1 MRCTGALTR
10 FPFVFLLLLFAV
22 VSLAQQGSGGQM
34 GRVGDGAMDGQGAT
48 YTHIL
53 TPGDS
58 GEWPLNVREGETIIA
73 LATSSVFDPA
83 LEVQDEKGTVLT
95 KNDDIAQGQQDAL
108 ILYRFP
114 KAGAYKVLVK
124 GYKSAAGGQY
134 RLTVRRF
141 VSSDARVGGRVAGAI
156 ERTGNKWLR
165 FPAQAGQTL
174 VVSSRAN
181 SYVPATQIFLPNGL
195 NAQPYLSSVGNSP
208 GRLVLTAPA
217 DGDYY
222 LHLSGNAS
230 QSFAVSIALARLGAV
245 NVGAASTSQHLE
257 AGGLDI
263 WTFDAKAGDLFLV
276 KAASTGAPVT
286 ATLSAGAKLAA
297 EGELDDANGG
307 VALTVLPSNEKNAGL
322 IYALANRTGKYQVAI
337 SQSMDSPANY
347 TVEVRPAAKSL
358 AGATAEDV
366 LTVGDSNYWAFDA
379 HKGELLQLQGAA
391 KTFDVQ
397 LDLFS
402 PTGERLATN
411 DDGAGATDPVMTVM
425 LPADG
430 RYLCRVSAYGDGGGG
445 SYRITKTPAVV
456 NGLTLGKTSD
466 GSIGNGGTQLWSFEG
481 KAGQAI
487 VLSARSTE
495 FDTVIR
501 VVGPDGLEIGSNDDG
516 GDGTDSLLPL
526 TLPISGTYT
535 VWVTGKGSGKYKIRW
550 FGLDG

>member
-1 MRCTGALTR
+1 MAFNR
-10 FPFVFLLLLFAV
+10 FILAVVLLLGAPSVF
-22 VSLAQQGSGGQM
+22 AQQGGGGQM
-34 GRVGDGAMDGQGAT
+34 GRVGDSAMDGQGAT

-83 LEVQDEKGTVLT
+83 LEVQDEKGTILT

-108 ILYRFP
+108 VLYRFP
-114 KAGAYKVLVK
+114 KAGAYKVVVK

-141 VSSDARVGGRVAGAI
+141 VPMDARVGGRAAGAI

-181 SYVPATQIFLPNGL
+181 SYVPATQIFLPNGV
-195 NAQPYLSSVGNSP
+195 NSQRFLSPVGNSP
-208 GRLVLTAPA
+208 GRLVLTAPTT
-217 DGDYY
+217 GDYY
-222 LHLSGNAS
+222 LHLSGSAS
-230 QSFAVSIALARLGAV
+230 QSFAVSIAVARVSSVTAGGTS
-245 NVGAASTSQHLE
+245 NSQHLE

-276 KAASTGAPVT
+276 KASSTGAPVT
-286 ATLSAGAKLAA
+286 ATLSAGEKLAS

-337 SQSMDSPANY
+337 SQSMDSPTNY
-347 TVEVRPAAKSL
+347 AVEVKPAAKALTGTS
-358 AGATAEDV
+358 AEDV
-366 LTVGDSNYWAFDA
+366 LSVGDSNYWVFDA
-379 HKGELLQLQGAA
+379 HKGDLLQLQAAA
-391 KTFDVQ
+391 KTFDVE

-411 DDGAGATDPVMTVM
+411 DDGAGATDPVMTV
-425 LPADG
+425 LVPADG

-445 SYRITKTPAVV
+445 SYKVTKAPAAVKP
-456 NGLTLGKTSD
+456 LTLGTSTD
-466 GSIGNGGTQLWSFEG
+466 GSIGNGGTQLWSFDG

-501 VVGPDGLEIGSNDDG
+501 VVGPDGLEIGVNDDG

-526 TLPISGTYT
+526 TLPLNGTYT